1 MSSYTL
7 WSGCHGST
15 ADSAQ
20 KRPERSWTATRTI
33 EVLRRCPLA
42 VAQRLVHCTTA
53 VSTAVLGRVT
63 STAVEEQLE
72 VKEVK
77 ISQPS
82 STSLLMFS
90 SGLEYN
96 YRLCEKTLSK
106 RRGGRRRL
114 PHPVKAGQLRGW
126 VQKAACRREVNNH
139 TAAQSRQGAAQSR
152 QGAAQSRQ
160 GAARSR
166 HKAGKGQHRAGK
178 GQHKVGKGQH
188 KAGKGQHKAGKG
200 QHRVGKGQHRA
211 GTKQA
216 RGSTEQARGS
226 TEQARGS
233 KSRHK
238 AGKGQHKAGTK
249 QARGSTKQARG
260 STKQAQSRQ
269 GAAQSRQ
276 GAAQNGQGA
285 AQSRQGADFV
295 SALIALCSRHHRL
308 LAQQRQTEQRNL
320 F

>member
-42 VAQRLVHCTTA
+42 IAQRLVHCTVA
-53 VSTAVLGRVT
+53 VSTSVLGRVT

-77 ISQPS
+77 ISRPS
-82 STSLLMFS
+82 STSLLMVS

-114 PHPVKAGQLRGW
+114 LHPVKAGQLRGW
-126 VQKAACRREVNNH
+126 VQEAACRREVNNH
-139 TAAQSRQGAAQSR
+139 TAAQSRQGAAQSG

-160 GAARSR
+160 GAA
-166 HKAGKGQHRAGK
+166 Q
-178 GQHKVGKGQH
+178 
-188 KAGKGQHKAGKG
+188 
-200 QHRVGKGQHRA
+200 
-211 GTKQA
+211 
-216 RGSTEQARGS
+216 
-226 TEQARGS
+226 
-233 KSRHK
+233 SRHK

-260 STKQAQSRQ
+260 STKRARGSTKRARGRLCVCADSTLQSPPPTP
-269 GAAQSRQ
+269 GAAKTGRTTESFLMNHSPNASTLSLLGVGEESEGGREGRVGWGGGGGGGEYSELQQ
-276 GAAQNGQGA
+276 GGDGTGA
-285 AQSRQGADFV
+285 
-295 SALIALCSRHHRL
+295 RH
-308 LAQQRQTEQRNL
+308 
-320 F
+320 